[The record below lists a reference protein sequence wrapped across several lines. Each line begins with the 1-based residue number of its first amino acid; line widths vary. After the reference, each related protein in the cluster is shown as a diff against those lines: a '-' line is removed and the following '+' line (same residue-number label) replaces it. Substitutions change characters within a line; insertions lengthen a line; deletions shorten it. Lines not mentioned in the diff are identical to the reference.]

1 MKVRLAAVLMMVSMM
16 MVTPVYAADQQL
28 VSYEQGK
35 VSDLG
40 AWELMADGEYKFK
53 GVSGEYVTSAWIESQ
68 TEVGVWFFVGAD
80 GVMMKG
86 ETTPDGYWVND
97 VGEYRSG
104 SDSTSTT
111 DNTQHNNG
119 GKRSVL
125 DDPGVSASPGH
136 SRVDGSFN
144 GTLNGH

>member
-16 MVTPVYAADQQL
+16 MVTPVYAADQQI

-97 VGEYRSG
+97 IGEYRG
-104 SDSTSTT
+104 G
-111 DNTQHNNG
+111 TQQQNNQEQQQPNG
-119 GKRSVL
+119 GTTGSKRQSY
-125 DDPGVSASPGH
+125 SQGH

-144 GTLNGH
+144 GTLNSH